1 MSWFCRGFL
10 ETEVETMSLS
20 NGSIEIILD
29 ALHQLERAERENADF
44 CKEVDLPDVAILHEM
59 RISRITSA

>member
-1 MSWFCRGFL
+1 
-10 ETEVETMSLS
+10 MSLS